1 MWNFGE
7 NHGELFTPVSV
18 IHVLLYCREY
28 KRKIDSA
35 KRRLSNLQ
43 SKQKETVK
51 LASMSERTDEKIND
65 LQLAVSKMRQQ
76 QEELQKKLKQE
87 HDKKEK
93 LEVLT
98 CGQWCLAI
106 ISIPFK
112 QPYLFTW
119 VNLIIVIGV
128 L

>member
-1 MWNFGE
+1 M
-7 NHGELFTPVSV
+7 
-18 IHVLLYCREY
+18 LYCREY

-93 LEVLT
+93 LEV
-98 CGQWCLAI
+98 C
-106 ISIPFK
+106 
-112 QPYLFTW
+112 TW
-119 VNLIIVIGV
+119 TIKNIDVS
-128 L
+128 

>member
-1 MWNFGE
+1 M
-7 NHGELFTPVSV
+7 
-18 IHVLLYCREY
+18 
-28 KRKIDSA
+28 
-35 KRRLSNLQ
+35 SNLQ

-98 CGQWCLAI
+98 WTI
-106 ISIPFK
+106 KNMDVS
-112 QPYLFTW
+112 
-119 VNLIIVIGV
+119 
-128 L
+128 

>member
-1 MWNFGE
+1 M
-7 NHGELFTPVSV
+7 
-18 IHVLLYCREY
+18 LYCREY

-98 CGQWCLAI
+98 WTI
-106 ISIPFK
+106 KNMDVS
-112 QPYLFTW
+112 
-119 VNLIIVIGV
+119 
-128 L
+128 